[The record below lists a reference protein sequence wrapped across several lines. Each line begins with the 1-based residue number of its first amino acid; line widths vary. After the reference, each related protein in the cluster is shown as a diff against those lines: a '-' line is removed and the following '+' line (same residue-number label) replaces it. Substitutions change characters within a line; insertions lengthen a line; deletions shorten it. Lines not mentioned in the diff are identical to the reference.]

1 MEEVI
6 VVITATAVGFASGWG
21 ICTWRNRVL
30 DRLAKQAPLFGV
42 VFPPEKE
49 K

>member
-1 MEEVI
+1 MQEVI
-6 VVITATAVGFASGWG
+6 VIIIAVTIGFSSGWG
-21 ICTWRNRVL
+21 ICIWRNRVL
-30 DRLAKQAPLFGV
+30 DRLAKQAPLLGV